1 MDLSRLMKEFK
12 IKEDELFEPP
22 YYELLCMYISMI
34 KENDEESEEIIEPEN
49 IIGYLP
55 CDEYIDSAHLFEQ
68 LYFDYS
74 NSLIDQQELKNRFSA
89 LFDAIKSIKFRLK
102 IEWHM
107 YCSWKEPNI
116 ISEEALMI
124 EFNKSNNNGETY
136 QEINNLL
143 KKFSFEA
150 MHEYSLAQCK
160 ESFLHLLD
168 NTKGFIS
175 RKTIDEN
182 VKYKH
187 LVYKF
192 LKPEYVLDLKGM
204 YLDTREFNLS
214 QETKEYMFEDLEYE
228 LSNDDVIH
236 IDDIFDSFKDTY
248 SEEFNTYR
256 IFTSYALFSILEYIF
271 KDKFEFKRPYVTHK
285 GKQIY
290 SKNEMLEKYLKDNSK
305 INIDDLANY
314 IRKLKLSNA
323 SFFSIIG
330 SLGNELC
337 FENENSIVHWNNIE
351 ISDNQIEVIE
361 DLIYEEVLREHTMAV
376 VDLQCALYFP
386 ELNLDWDEW
395 FIYSLIRRY
404 SKRLTVLPSSRQFK
418 YATPVITIEDEIDDF
433 ELNYIDEYKNNK
445 KIYKP
450 KDFELDEIEL
460 ENIEELLQM
469 EV

>member
-1 MDLSRLMKEFK
+1 MKDFK
-12 IKEDELFEPP
+12 IAEDELFEPP

-34 KENDEESEEIIEPEN
+34 KGDRDEIGEEMIDPKDM
-49 IIGYLP
+49 IGYLP
-55 CDEYIDSAHLFEQ
+55 CDDYIDSAHLFEQ
-68 LYFDYS
+68 LYYDYN
-74 NSLIDQQELKNRFSA
+74 NSLINQQELKNGFRA
-89 LFDAIKSIKFRLK
+89 LFNAIKSIKFRFN
-102 IEWHM
+102 IEWLM
-107 YCSWKEPNI
+107 YCSWEEPNMTF
-116 ISEEALMI
+116 EEASLI
-124 EFNKSNNNGETY
+124 EFSTNNNGETY
-136 QEINNLL
+136 QEISKLL
-143 KKFSFEA
+143 RKFSFES
-150 MHEYSLAQCK
+150 MQEYSLAQCK

-168 NTKGFIS
+168 NTRGFIS

-192 LKPEYVLDLKGM
+192 LKPEYVLDLKGL
-204 YLDTREFNLS
+204 YLDIREFNLS
-214 QETKEYMFEDLEYE
+214 EEIKEYMLEDLEYE
-228 LSNDDVIH
+228 LSNDDVVH
-236 IDDIFDSFKDTY
+236 IDDIFDSFKNTY
-248 SEEFNTYR
+248 YGELNTYR
-256 IFTSYALFSILEYIF
+256 IFTPYALFSALEYLF

-290 SKNEMLEKYLKDNSK
+290 SKNEMLEKYLKSNSK
-305 INIDDLANY
+305 INVDDLTNY

-323 SFFSIIG
+323 SFFSIMD
-330 SLGNELC
+330 SMEKELC
-337 FENENSIVHWNNIE
+337 FENENSIIHWNKIE
-351 ISDNQIEVIE
+351 ISNSQVEVME
-361 DLIYEEVLREHTMAV
+361 DLIYEEVLREQAMAV
-376 VDLQCALYFP
+376 VDLQCVLDFP

-395 FIYSLIRRY
+395 FIYSLIRKH

-450 KDFELDEIEL
+450 KDFELEEIEL